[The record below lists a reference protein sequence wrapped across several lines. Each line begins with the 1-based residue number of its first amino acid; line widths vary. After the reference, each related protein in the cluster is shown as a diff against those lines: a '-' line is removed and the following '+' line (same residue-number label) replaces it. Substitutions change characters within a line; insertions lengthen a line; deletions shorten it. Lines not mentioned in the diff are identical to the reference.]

1 MRLCSVSATRR
12 TRPLLPTRLAGA
24 PPSDTQPTGDSSPL
38 LPIWRPAVTP
48 CESTMAAAMPTIP
61 RTPPGCAHASRNEK
75 RVQRARHCK
84 GGIQEENRVQR
95 TARMK
100 KEKLGRRNQG
110 QAKKEKAGPPP
121 EPAAYSLRLSPPPP
135 AASRLLFPPG
145 GQPAHPHRRERDG
158 GLGQLL
164 AAPSDRGSLFGP
176 HRDLDPLAQPRQVAR
191 RRATGAADAGKAAG
205 AGGCRPGGRPRRA
218 RARAPA
224 RATRYA
230 AEAAATSGG
239 GGPGVG
245 DGVGAAAMDVPG
257 RCRGAAGDDGGGLAG
272 AVHGLETATPVDS
285 TQ

>member
-135 AASRLLFPPG
+135 RRVTFAFSAGRTASPSPPTRARRWSWPAPCRPERSRQPLWTASRSRPARSAASGCTPSR
-145 GQPAHPHRRERDG
+145 HRR
-158 GLGQLL
+158 
-164 AAPSDRGSLFGP
+164 
-176 HRDLDPLAQPRQVAR
+176 R
-191 RRATGAADAGKAAG
+191 RRRQSCRGEGVP
-205 AGGCRPGGRPRRA
+205 AGG
-218 RARAPA
+218 
-224 RATRYA
+224 
-230 AEAAATSGG
+230 
-239 GGPGVG
+239 
-245 DGVGAAAMDVPG
+245 
-257 RCRGAAGDDGGGLAG
+257 
-272 AVHGLETATPVDS
+272 
-285 TQ
+285 